1 MKALLLAAALLAYLG
16 GIPETS
22 QASPPPAAS
31 RPQQTQGAKM
41 KITINGRLFAI
52 TLADTPA
59 AEALQQQL
67 PLTLNLRDYNR
78 NEKIGQLPQALPAN
92 DEAVWRIK
100 AGDILLWQGNS
111 LVIFYESFA
120 TPYRYTRLGK
130 IDNTAN
136 LKATVGA
143 GNVSVKLER

>member
-1 MKALLLAAALLAYLG
+1 
-16 GIPETS
+16 
-22 QASPPPAAS
+22 
-31 RPQQTQGAKM
+31 M
-41 KITINGRLFAI
+41 KITINGRHFAT

-59 AEALQQQL
+59 ADALQQQL

-92 DEAVWRIK
+92 DEAVGRIE
-100 AGDILLWQGNS
+100 AGDILLWQGSS

-130 IDNTAN
+130 IDNVAN
-136 LKATVGA
+136 LKSAVGT
-143 GNVSVKLER
+143 GNASARLER